1 MKKMLK
7 YADDRGRVYYTTSQT
22 IFTRYTKANDSIKT
36 VVFQGDI
43 TLTKKQIQTLEKLA
57 NGVYTKEN

>member
-7 YADDRGRVYYTTSQT
+7 YADDRGRVYYATSQNR
-22 IFTRYTKANDSIKT
+22 FAQYTRTSDIKT
-36 VVFQGDI
+36 AVFQGD
-43 TLTKKQIQTLEKLA
+43 TMLTRKQIQTLEKLA